1 MLERLT
7 QGLQA
12 RLPEARLTPTMV
24 AGVSLYLLQPDFPRE
39 PLARDVARA
48 VWEAPPY
55 WAFAW
60 PGGAWLSAW
69 LPPRIGPGGGPV
81 VDLGCGSGILSIA
94 LRLAGCDVWAVDS
107 DPEARLAT
115 EVNASL
121 NGVQFPVLASLD
133 EAPCAEL
140 LVLADFL
147 YDPANL
153 ALLPPLQQRSREILL
168 ADCRLQAA
176 PPGFAVCAR
185 GRHRVVP
192 DLDWNDEFEQV
203 FVAQWKR

>member
-1 MLERLT
+1 MLELLT
-7 QGLQA
+7 RQLQA
-12 RLPEARLTPTMV
+12 RLPEARLLPTRL
-24 AGVSLYLLQPDFPRE
+24 GNLQLHLLQPDFPRG
-39 PLARDVARA
+39 PLARDVANA

-60 PGGAWLSAW
+60 PAGAWLSRW
-69 LPPRIGPGGGPV
+69 LPSVAPQGPI
-81 VDLGCGSGILSIA
+81 VDLGCGSGLLSIA
-94 LRLAGCDVWAVDS
+94 LRLAGRDVWAVDS

-115 EVNASL
+115 RVNAEL
-121 NGVQFPVLASLD
+121 NGVEFPVLADLA
-133 EAPCAEL
+133 EAPPAEL

-153 ALLPPLQQRSREILL
+153 ELLPPLKDRSNEVLL
-168 ADCRLQAA
+168 ADCRLQKA
-176 PPGFAVCAR
+176 PPGFEVEAA

-203 FVAQWKR
+203 FVARWKR

>member
-1 MLERLT
+1 MLEQLT
-7 QGLQA
+7 QQLRL
-12 RLPEARLTPTMV
+12 RLPEARLTPTRV
-24 AGVSLYLLQPDFPRE
+24 GNVELQLLQADFPRG
-39 PLARDVARA
+39 PLAREVAQA
-48 VWEAPPY
+48 VWEAPPF

-60 PGGAWLSAW
+60 PAGAWLSQW
-69 LPPRIGPGGGPV
+69 LPAMAPNGPI

-94 LRLAGCDVWAVDS
+94 LRLAGKDVWAVDS

-115 EVNASL
+115 RVNAER
-121 NGVQFPVLASLD
+121 NGVDFPVVGDLAD
-133 EAPCAEL
+133 TPPAEL

-153 ALLPPLQQRSREILL
+153 ALLPPLKERSREVLL
-168 ADCRLQAA
+168 ADCRLQHAPAGFCVEAA
-176 PPGFAVCAR
+176 

-203 FVAQWKR
+203 FVARWKR